1 MSLFIGLGGVGTGVL
16 DSLYDKMKT
25 YNNNLQAQNKPQ
37 VSADYYYIDTENKRY
52 ANSPN
57 EFGAGS
63 NKKFLQIGLNSPDT
77 IVDSFRR
84 SAQTN
89 AAVKKLYDLM
99 QKWYDAPSKT
109 TSMLDGADTV
119 RQYSRLAFCDA
130 IVNTTFYNDLTQLIT
145 NVYTTGGRV
154 YVITGSCGGT
164 GCGIYMDLLYA
175 ISKIFE
181 DLTTATQTTNV
192 RFIMAMPE
200 GYVNDGSQVDVQRDK
215 KMLNAYAT
223 LAELNEI
230 CKGKNDPTPK
240 FNGCYI
246 GLQNKKKKGVFQPF
260 RHGYMYD
267 SAGLSRDDVSQQLS
281 DFLFE
286 LELAGDTTNGTSTL
300 NGYTGS
306 EFDALLTGTVDANW
320 NASINYPYVQAF
332 NALGQYSIEKP
343 DFLYRKYFQ
352 DRLLYDVFH
361 EGLIGTGH
369 SVSANEIDRVVN
381 GFKEHCDNLV
391 QNATQHISSR
401 IVSTSDFKDK
411 ATADITFTVFTQY
424 PNTNDGSDG
433 IVCKILAQKNTML
446 GEIETYVYKECKEWL
461 YRYDFSTVYKILDQI
476 DIDNYDGAKTT
487 HKGNTIDNQLATA
500 KESIKAKW
508 YQKGDID
515 VTKAKEQFDG
525 LLKIWLTY
533 EVNKALSSGI
543 DTDISIDNQGYLDK
557 CKEFVEMAKRGF
569 VLDNE
574 QEHWDA
580 TFIKTVTDLKKKED
594 RSYIP
599 DLNTIVDD
607 QNRIP
612 EPDNCPMVSV
622 YENSFKAANLVSDIS
637 QGKCTPVEL
646 HQEIIKAMK
655 NNSGVLEQEGVNLN
669 QLFDPTPGSG
679 NSFRGTNKTNLF
691 KEKYITYAKEQ
702 INILLQRNQAYEDL
716 FKDNIIARLK
726 GLPAA
731 EKTNKCFN
739 FRNFDKV
746 QLRIQNGVQV
756 VATKYKY
763 YILSDTSETQLMQ
776 DLGILDNSGKK
787 SSNTDHTPHN
797 EFFADKI
804 VKLIVQNGYSI
815 DNYRYFEDYKENAEA
830 RMISSETHDPFID
843 TRFRGKL
850 SASDKYPCDV
860 KAALGEI
867 AAEEQAAVQADVAA
881 ERAREFSLDGCND
894 VQVYQFCLVLL
905 AKYYE
910 TLQTNNDIEND
921 LKNAINLSNRSITI
935 KSLKFNKFL
944 QTYKL
949 DSQVPDPVNL
959 ESIKDTNSML
969 DLRIW
974 IDFVSKKKN
983 LIRNEKVLYDTA
995 YSMLLDFVDIEGS
1008 ALETVVMLMRGTDNK
1023 PVYDFFNAFL
1033 DWYNNKKN

>member
-16 DSLYDKMKT
+16 DFLYDKMKT

-89 AAVKKLYDLM
+89 AAVKELYDLM

-130 IVNTTFYNDLTQLIT
+130 IVNTTFYNDLTHLIT

-230 CKGKNDPTPK
+230 CKGKDDPTPK

-246 GLQNKKKKGVFQPF
+246 GLQNRKKRGVFQPF

-306 EFDALLTGTVDANW
+306 EFDALLTGTVDGNW

-361 EGLIGTGH
+361 EGLIGTDH
-369 SVSANEIDRVVN
+369 SVSANEINRVVN
-381 GFKEHCDNLV
+381 DFKDHCDHLV
-391 QNATQHISSR
+391 QNATQHINSR

-461 YRYDFSTVYKILDQI
+461 YRYDFSTVYKILNQI
-476 DIDNYDGAKTT
+476 DIDNYDGAETT
-487 HKGNTIDNQLATA
+487 HNTNTIDDQLATA

-515 VTKAKEQFDG
+515 VTEAKKQFDD

-533 EVNKALSSGI
+533 EMNKALSSGI
-543 DTDISIDNQGYLDK
+543 GVDITIDNQGYLDK
-557 CKEFVEMAKRGF
+557 CKEFVDMAKRGF
-569 VLDNE
+569 VLDTE

-622 YENSFKAANLVSDIS
+622 YENSFKAAHLVSDIS

-655 NNSGVLEQEGVNLN
+655 NNSGVLAQEGVNLD

-702 INILLQRNQAYEDL
+702 INILLQRNQAYNDL
-716 FKDNIIARLK
+716 FKDNIITRLK
-726 GLPAA
+726 NLPTT
-731 EKTNKCFN
+731 EKSQKCVN

-776 DLGILDNSGKK
+776 DLGILDNFGNK
-787 SSNTDHTPHN
+787 SSNSDHTPQN
-797 EFFADKI
+797 AFFADKI

-830 RMISSETHDPFID
+830 RMISRETHDPFID

-850 SASDKYPCDV
+850 SASDKFPCDV
-860 KAALGEI
+860 KAALDEI
-867 AAEEQAAVQADVAA
+867 ATAERAAAQAEQAA
-881 ERAREFSLDGCND
+881 ERAMEFSLANYNK
-894 VQVYQFCLVLL
+894 VEIYKFCLALL
-905 AKYYE
+905 YEYYKILEDGNNLDSDVASAITLSNHTLSIKNRKYDSVRRRFKLE
-910 TLQTNNDIEND
+910 S
-921 LKNAINLSNRSITI
+921 NAITIDLDTVRS
-935 KSLKFNKFL
+935 FNNK
-944 QTYKL
+944 
-949 DSQVPDPVNL
+949 
-959 ESIKDTNSML
+959 I
-969 DLRIW
+969 DLTKW
-974 IDFVSKKKN
+974 IEYVQSKKEF
-983 LIRNEKVLYDTA
+983 IDNECELYSNAMDEFDLEL
-995 YSMLLDFVDIEGS
+995 SDDFNDAIGR
-1008 ALETVVMLMRGTDNK
+1008 MMGNK
-1023 PVYDFFNAFL
+1023 TERPIYDFFDAYLNLF
-1033 DWYNNKKN
+1033 KS

>member
-776 DLGILDNSGKK
+776 DLGMLDNSGKK

-935 KSLKFNKFL
+935 NSLKFNKFL

>member
-119 RQYSRLAFCDA
+119 RQYSRLAFCEA
-130 IVNTTFYNDLTQLIT
+130 IVNTSFYNDLTQLIT
-145 NVYTTGGRV
+145 NVHNTGGRV

-181 DLTTATQTTNV
+181 DLTAATNTTNV

-200 GYVNDGSQVDVQRDK
+200 GYVNDGSLVDVQRDK

-230 CKGKNDPTPK
+230 CKGKDDPTPK

-246 GLQNKKKKGVFQPF
+246 GLQNKKKRGVFQPF

-306 EFDALLTGTVDANW
+306 EFDALLTGTVDGNW
-320 NASINYPYVQAF
+320 NASIQNPYVQAF

-361 EGLIGTGH
+361 EGLIGTNH
-369 SVSANEIDRVVN
+369 SVSANEIEKVVN
-381 GFKEHCDNLV
+381 DFKDYCNQLV
-391 QNATQHISSR
+391 NNAAQYISSR

-411 ATADITFTVFTQY
+411 ATADITFTVFTKH
-424 PNTNDGSDG
+424 PNTNDGSEG
-433 IVCKILAQKNTML
+433 VVCKILAQKNTLL
-446 GEIETYVYKECKEWL
+446 GEIETYIYKECKEWL
-461 YRYDFSTVYKILDQI
+461 YRYDFSTVYKILDKI
-476 DIDNYDGAKTT
+476 DIDYYDGAIAT
-487 HKGNTIDNQLATA
+487 HKANTIDEQLATA

-508 YQKGDID
+508 FQKGDID
-515 VTKAKEQFDG
+515 ATKAKEKFDN
-525 LLKIWLTY
+525 LLGTWLTY
-533 EVNKALSSGI
+533 EMNKALSSGI
-543 DTDISIDNQGYLDK
+543 DVDITIDNQGYLDK
-557 CKEFVEMAKRGF
+557 CKEFVDMAKRGF
-569 VLDNE
+569 VLDTE

-580 TFIKTVTDLKKKED
+580 TFIKTVTELKRKED

-612 EPDNCPMVSV
+612 EPDNCPMVSA

-655 NNSGVLEQEGVNLN
+655 NNSGVLAQEGVNLD

-691 KEKYITYAKEQ
+691 KEKYIAYAKEQ
-702 INILLQRNQAYEDL
+702 IHILLQRNQAYNDL
-716 FKDNIIARLK
+716 FKDNIIKRLK
-726 GLPAA
+726 DLPTT
-731 EKTNKCFN
+731 EKTNKCFD
-739 FRNFDKV
+739 FRSFDKV
-746 QLRIQNGVQV
+746 QLRIQNGVDV
-756 VATKYKY
+756 VQTKYKY

-776 DLGILDNSGKK
+776 DLGILDHQGRK
-787 SSNTDHTPHN
+787 SSNTDHTPQN

-850 SASDKYPCDV
+850 TAAGKYPCNV
-860 KAALGEI
+860 KAALDKI
-867 AAEEQAAVQADVAA
+867 AEEEQAAIEAEVAA
-881 ERAREFSLDGCND
+881 ERAVEFSLANYNK
-894 VQVYQFCLVLL
+894 VEIYKFCLALL
-905 AKYYE
+905 YEYYKILEDGGNLDSDVTGAITLSGHTLSIKNRKYDSVRRKFKLE
-910 TLQTNNDIEND
+910 TSATTID
-921 LKNAINLSNRSITI
+921 LDTI
-935 KSLKFNKFL
+935 KSFN
-944 QTYKL
+944 
-949 DSQVPDPVNL
+949 N
-959 ESIKDTNSML
+959 NL
-969 DLRIW
+969 DLTKW
-974 IDFVSKKKN
+974 IEYVQSKKAF
-983 LIRNEKVLYDTA
+983 IANECELYGNAMDDFGLVLSD
-995 YSMLLDFVDIEGS
+995 DFNEAIGRMMGEGT
-1008 ALETVVMLMRGTDNK
+1008 EK
-1023 PVYDFFNAFL
+1023 PEYDFFNAYLNLF
-1033 DWYNNKKN
+1033 KS